1 LNVKKMFPES
11 YLTLTVPIYN
21 AVPGP
26 TNSKTYYPIYTV
38 TTVSPALTAPA
49 IRAVVGTTIPPAPP
63 VEPVTERVNQG
74 GNDAGGGGGGGG
86 NDAGG
91 NDAGGGIGSGS
102 GYQ

>member
-1 LNVKKMFPES
+1 
-11 YLTLTVPIYN
+11 VPIYN

-63 VEPVTERVNQG
+63 VELVND
-74 GNDAGGGGGGGG
+74 DAGGGDSGSSTIARRLGSI
-86 NDAGG
+86 AT
-91 NDAGGGIGSGS
+91 GIGGS
-102 GYQ
+102 Q